1 MDSLFSVKKKKN
13 TETPKPQQ
21 NLNFNKNPS
30 ANNQNNN
37 NQANLNQTPN
47 KNLQQPRPT
56 HHGHQGKSFSA
67 GEIDFSPITPYL
79 MSAEVMEKSTEVQQ
93 VKSWDEIFVDVSNKI
108 QNLQESGEMVEI
120 DTKRMKQEFKI

>member
-30 ANNQNNN
+30 ANNNSQT
-37 NQANLNQTPN
+37 NLNQKPN

-56 HHGHQGKSFSA
+56 HHGNQGKTFAA